1 MGPGSRVFGPGSLVS
16 GPVSWVL
23 WPRSW
28 ILGPGS
34 WVLDS
39 GHRVLGPGSR
49 WLGPRSRVL
58 GPGPGS
64 WVLGP
69 RSRILGH
76 GSWFLGPVLGPASW
90 AVGRGSC
97 VLDSWGLALKSRP
110 LGPGSKIRDFSRI
123 FDRTQTPQW
132 EPFWGPPRTRV
143 WFRAWRYSRAET
155 TKRPFFLDFENFK
168 IQKKWS
174 FRSRISPVQNGA

>member
-1 MGPGSRVFGPGSLVS
+1 MVLDPWSQVLFPGCYGPGPGSWALDPGSWILGTGSWALGPG
-16 GPVSWVL
+16 GWV
-23 WPRSW
+23 
-28 ILGPGS
+28 LGPGS
-34 WVLDS
+34 WA
-39 GHRVLGPGSR
+39 LG
-49 WLGPRSRVL
+49 L
-58 GPGPGS
+58 GPGS

-69 RSRILGH
+69 
-76 GSWFLGPVLGPASW
+76 GSWVMVPGSLVLFWVLRPGPW
-90 AVGRGSC
+90 